1 MRRLELM
8 PEVSYWR
15 QLHRVRCTAL
25 KTPWGREAAGHSRA
39 TYVAQGLIQSCPR
52 LNLPFAELVCLSPT
66 TIDDEMRKENAL
78 GGNAP
83 H

>member
-15 QLHRVRCTAL
+15 QLHRLRCTAL

-52 LNLPFAELVCLSPT
+52 PNPPFAELVRPSPT
-66 TIDDEMRKENAL
+66 TIADEMREEHGRRLRN
-78 GGNAP
+78 P
-83 H
+83 